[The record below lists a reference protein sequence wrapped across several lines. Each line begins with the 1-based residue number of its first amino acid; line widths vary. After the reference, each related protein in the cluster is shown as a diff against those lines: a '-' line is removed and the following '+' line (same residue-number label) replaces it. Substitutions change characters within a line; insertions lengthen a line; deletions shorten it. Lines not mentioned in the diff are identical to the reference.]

1 MPANSAAGSVAKQRT
16 DCRLMLARVLSTTID
31 LGVIANGDL
40 GALISSLFASYCQ
53 LLVMAA
59 PMLVI
64 IITTANVGPQH
75 GLKRIAALAAAVLLS
90 TILGAVLRIVFIIE
104 WFGGIDDPV
113 GVLAYVVP
121 RYAILGAMLTA
132 V

>member
-1 MPANSAAGSVAKQRT
+1 
-16 DCRLMLARVLSTTID
+16 MLARVLSTTID

-40 GALISSLFASYCQ
+40 GALISSLFASYYQ

-75 GLKRIAALAAAVLLS
+75 GLKRIAALAAAILLS
-90 TILGAVLRIVFIIE
+90 TILGAVLRIVFITE
-104 WFGGIDDPV
+104 WRAANVMWFSSPLTINTRSPHS
-113 GVLAYVVP
+113 
-121 RYAILGAMLTA
+121 IGAQWIT
-132 V
+132 